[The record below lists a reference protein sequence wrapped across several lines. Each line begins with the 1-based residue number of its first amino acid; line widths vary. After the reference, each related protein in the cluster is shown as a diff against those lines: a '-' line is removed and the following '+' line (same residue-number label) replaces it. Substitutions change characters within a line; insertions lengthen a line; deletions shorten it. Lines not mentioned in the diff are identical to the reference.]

1 MSLLTLGNVS
11 SRSGGSQRIIQR
23 RNASY
28 LKLRKLS
35 TRVLLGTIR
44 VPAAESFVVWKC
56 ARRAMAKYLLTFQIR
71 LHSMRE
77 RHTVEQSEEIIVDCE
92 PNELIKA
99 VSAEKRTLEARVR
112 AAVERIDPGGSS
124 SISLKQTQC
133 L

>member
-1 MSLLTLGNVS
+1 
-11 SRSGGSQRIIQR
+11 
-23 RNASY
+23 
-28 LKLRKLS
+28 
-35 TRVLLGTIR
+35 LLGAIQ
-44 VPAAESFVVWKC
+44 VPAAESFVVWKG
-56 ARRAMAKYLLTFQIR
+56 AGRAMAKYLLTFQTR